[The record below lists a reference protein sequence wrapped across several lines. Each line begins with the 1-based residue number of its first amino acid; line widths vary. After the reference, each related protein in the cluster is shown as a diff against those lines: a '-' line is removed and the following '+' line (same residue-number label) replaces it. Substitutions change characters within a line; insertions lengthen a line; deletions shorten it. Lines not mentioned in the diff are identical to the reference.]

1 MENIREK
8 SPFEAEIY
16 ILANYASDFNDTG
29 EAHEED
35 RNIHGLDISP
45 ITRSVCSAFQRLL
58 EDVVYLGPLR
68 RHPERSYRFRGDTTE
83 YVGQTGEHLPSILFK
98 NPERLE
104 QINRDLEHL
113 DVKYSLK
120 LSKHQY
126 EDLTPTNDFSLHLV
140 DQGGVSA
147 NIRDVGFG
155 ISQVLP
161 IVVQNRLS
169 QNKTL
174 LIEQP
179 EIHLHPTHQAELGD
193 MFIRSALGKQHNTL
207 LLETHS
213 ECLILRILR
222 RMRDTANGSLPED
235 IPPVRP
241 DDVAILYVQNKDSTA
256 TVQRLEVDEEGQFLD
271 PWPNG
276 FFEEGFHE
284 RFS

>member
-1 MENIREK
+1 MR
-8 SPFEAEIY
+8 
-16 ILANYASDFNDTG
+16 
-29 EAHEED
+29 
-35 RNIHGLDISP
+35 
-45 ITRSVCSAFQRLL
+45 
-58 EDVVYLGPLR
+58 PL
-68 RHPERSYRFRGDTTE
+68 
-83 YVGQTGEHLPSILFK
+83 
-98 NPERLE
+98 LE

-113 DVKYSLK
+113 DVRYSLK

-235 IPPVRP
+235 IPPVCP

-276 FFEEGFHE
+276 FFEEGFRE